1 MEEKHFPEKYKSPG
15 EVLDFIKPGNRIYL
29 SSGPATPGMIA
40 REIVKSDKK
49 NLLDLELIQ
58 LITLGDYIPNDAAYN
73 YKFRLKTFNTGE
85 SISKAI
91 SEGRVDFIPANLIEI
106 PFILASGAIGVDMAI
121 VQTSPPD
128 RYGFLNLGIA
138 VDVANI
144 AINKAAVVIAE
155 VNPNVPHTYGE
166 TTIHIDQVNYLVESE
181 LPLLERER
189 KPFDPVMDRIGWHI
203 SNIIEDEST
212 VVLHAGRI
220 FDAIAHNLK
229 SKKRLGIYTHVISDW
244 VMDLLEAGAISYERS
259 RYHGGM
265 VNTAYCYGTRRL
277 YEYVNRN
284 PVFEFHPLARL
295 VNPYV
300 VARINRLVSIM
311 NVKRIDVTG
320 ESVIFHSGDNLLSGY
335 ESKLNFA
342 IGAAFSKGGKA
353 IVALQSRDVDG
364 GSNIVISHV
373 CDADRVRATLGA
385 ARYVVTE
392 YGVANLFGRSIRERV
407 LAMIEIAHPDHRE
420 GLLAQAKSQGYVY
433 PDQIYVKEHAV
444 NYPDEL
450 ETVKTFKGGL
460 EVRFRPIKT
469 SDEDMMRR
477 LFYEF
482 SDESKYLRYFAKVP
496 FMPHREMQKY
506 VNVDYTQTVSI
517 VGVVTHDRTERIIA
531 EARYSYDIH
540 DKMHEM
546 AFLVDEEYGGRGI
559 ATFLTNYLIR
569 IARAR
574 GITRLCANVLSQ
586 NDKMLKVFQNCE
598 VKPELRVTS
607 GVIEVKFSLQS

>member
-1 MEEKHFPEKYKSPG
+1 MEEKYFPEKYAEPG
-15 EVLDFIKPGNRIYL
+15 RVLDLIKPGNRVYL
-29 SSGPATPGMIA
+29 SSGPAIPARIA
-40 REIVKSDKK
+40 QEIVKSDKK
-49 NLLDLELIQ
+49 NLLDLELVQ
-58 LITLGDYIPNDAAYN
+58 LITLGDYIPNDASFN

-106 PFILASGAIGVDMAI
+106 PFILASGAIGIDVAV

-138 VDVANI
+138 IDVANI
-144 AINKAAVVIAE
+144 AIKNADIVVAE
-155 VNPNVPHTYGE
+155 VNPHVPHTYGE
-166 TTIHIDQVNYLVESE
+166 TTIHIDQVNYLVESSI
-181 LPLLERER
+181 PLLERAR
-189 KPFDPVMDRIGWHI
+189 KPFDAVMDRIGWHI

-212 VVLHAGRI
+212 VVLHAGRL
-220 FDAIAHNLK
+220 FDAIAHNLL
-229 SKKRLGIYTHVISDW
+229 SKKRLGVYTHVISDW
-244 VMDLLEAGAISYERS
+244 VMDLLEAGAISFERS
-259 RYHGGM
+259 RFHGGM
-265 VNTAYCYGTRRL
+265 VNTSYCYGTRRL
-277 YEYVNRN
+277 YEFVDRN

-353 IVALQSRDVDG
+353 VVALQSVDTEG
-364 GSNIVISHV
+364 RSNIVIHHGE
-373 CDADRVRATLGA
+373 DADRVRATLGA

-420 GLLAQAKSQGYVY
+420 ALLDQAKSRGYAY
-433 PDQIYVKEHAV
+433 PDQIYVRANAV
-444 NYPDEL
+444 NYPAEL
-450 ETVKTFKGGL
+450 ETVKTFKEGL
-460 EVRFRPIKT
+460 EVKFRPIKP

-482 SDESKYLRYFAKVP
+482 SDESKYLRYFAKIP

-506 VNVDYTQTVSI
+506 VSVDYTATVSI
-517 VGVVTHDRTERIIA
+517 VGVVSHDRTERIIA
-531 EARYSYDIH
+531 EARYSYDPH
-540 DKMHEM
+540 EKMHEM

-559 ATFLTNYLIR
+559 ATFLANYLIR

-574 GITRLCANVLSQ
+574 GITKLCANVLSQ

-598 VKPELRVTS
+598 VKPESRVSS
-607 GVIEVKFSLQS
+607 GVIELKFNLAS